1 MPIFDLA
8 RSEERETKMVGGG
21 EVPTLPTPTGEK

>member
-1 MPIFDLA
+1 MPVFDSA
-8 RSEERETKMVGGG
+8 RPEERETQMVGGG